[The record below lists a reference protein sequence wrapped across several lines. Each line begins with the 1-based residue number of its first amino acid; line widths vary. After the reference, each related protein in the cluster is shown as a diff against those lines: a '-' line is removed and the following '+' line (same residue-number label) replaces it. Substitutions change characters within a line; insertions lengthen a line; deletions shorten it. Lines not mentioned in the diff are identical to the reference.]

1 MKLSFHSLDKVLKA
15 ALHHYQAHVCQLEG
29 DHRPGLECLSDPQI
43 LPILCAMDP
52 DTLLNCGRATRRLH
66 RLVSDLEVWRSLLK
80 GIGSFTKERLEEL
93 VRFGLVREEQG
104 LEMKAEVLKEI
115 ASRFKLFPGNSR
127 LFCVYGGE
135 AWANSYK
142 VAVSIQG
149 WGSLDT
155 FEMGGEGHLKEL
167 IRVAQTVGSKFSIKE
182 VTTYAPLPLGCMLRC
197 GIAGVARPETFHL
210 ISGLVGQQGGERL
223 GKLNLHSVLLQE
235 HDDPFFSLL
244 ESSKEWKIQKLD
256 FELCHEYWT
265 ALARSASAGHIGT
278 IKFSTRNGKKICKED
293 FKKVWEIVEKF
304 EVDFAVLIGGGR
316 GEEPKTSWEEAYKTL
331 FNNIS

>member
-1 MKLSFHSLDKVLKA
+1 
-15 ALHHYQAHVCQLEG
+15 
-29 DHRPGLECLSDPQI
+29 
-43 LPILCAMDP
+43 MDP
-52 DTLLNCGRATRRLH
+52 ETLLNCGRTNRRLH
-66 RLVSDLEVWRSLLK
+66 RLVCDMEVWRSLLK

-93 VRFGLVREEQG
+93 VKFGLGDEHS
-104 LEMKAEVLKEI
+104 LEMKAEVLKEA
-115 ASRFKLFPGNSR
+115 ASRFKSQSGSDDPQHYRRFANMK
-127 LFCVYGGE
+127 GGS
-135 AWANSYK
+135 WSSYK
-142 VAVSIQG
+142 LAVSIQG

-223 GKLNLHSVLLQE
+223 GKLNLHSVLLRYDNQE

-331 FNNIS
+331 FNNID

>member
-1 MKLSFHSLDKVLKA
+1 
-15 ALHHYQAHVCQLEG
+15 
-29 DHRPGLECLSDPQI
+29 
-43 LPILCAMDP
+43 MDP
-52 DTLLNCGRATRRLH
+52 ETLLNCGRTNRRLH
-66 RLVSDLEVWRSLLK
+66 RLVCDMEVWRSLLK

-93 VRFGLVREEQG
+93 VKFGLGDEHS
-104 LEMKAEVLKEI
+104 LEMKAEVLKEA
-115 ASRFKLFPGNSR
+115 ASRFKSQSGSDDPQHYRRFANMK
-127 LFCVYGGE
+127 GGS
-135 AWANSYK
+135 WSSYK
-142 VAVSIQG
+142 LAVSIQG

-293 FKKVWEIVEKF
+293 FNKVWEIVEKF

-316 GEEPKTSWEEAYKTL
+316 GEEPKTSWEEA
-331 FNNIS
+331 

>member
-1 MKLSFHSLDKVLKA
+1 
-15 ALHHYQAHVCQLEG
+15 
-29 DHRPGLECLSDPQI
+29 
-43 LPILCAMDP
+43 MDP
-52 DTLLNCGRATRRLH
+52 ETLLNCGRTNRRLH
-66 RLVSDLEVWRSLLK
+66 RLVCDMEVWRSLLK

-93 VRFGLVREEQG
+93 VKFGLGDEHS
-104 LEMKAEVLKEI
+104 LEMKAEVLKEA
-115 ASRFKLFPGNSR
+115 ASRFKSQSGSDDPQHYRRFANMK
-127 LFCVYGGE
+127 GGS
-135 AWANSYK
+135 WSSYK
-142 VAVSIQG
+142 LAVSIQG

-265 ALARSASAGHIGT
+265 ALARSAPAGHIGT
-278 IKFSTRNGKKICKED
+278 IKFTHNGEKICMQ
-293 FKKVWEIVEKF
+293 
-304 EVDFAVLIGGGR
+304 GGFQESLGD
-316 GEEPKTSWEEAYKTL
+316 S
-331 FNNIS
+331 

>member
-1 MKLSFHSLDKVLKA
+1 
-15 ALHHYQAHVCQLEG
+15 
-29 DHRPGLECLSDPQI
+29 
-43 LPILCAMDP
+43 MDP
-52 DTLLNCGRATRRLH
+52 ETLLNCGRTNRRLH
-66 RLVSDLEVWRSLLK
+66 RLVCDMEVWRSLLK

-93 VRFGLVREEQG
+93 VKFGLGDEHS
-104 LEMKAEVLKEI
+104 LEMKAEVLKEA
-115 ASRFKLFPGNSR
+115 ASRFKSQSGSDDPQHYRRFANMK
-127 LFCVYGGE
+127 GGS
-135 AWANSYK
+135 WSSYK
-142 VAVSIQG
+142 LAVSIQG